1 MPYQCLLCK
10 VVSHLKSKR
19 RSFALQKGIFYNAK
33 GALLMCKRCPFTTL
47 IVTLSVCDGYK
58 TEF

>member
-10 VVSHLKSKR
+10 VVSYLKSKR

-33 GALLMCKRCPFTTL
+33 GALLEGKRCPFTLLT
-47 IVTLSVCDGYK
+47 VTL
-58 TEF
+58 